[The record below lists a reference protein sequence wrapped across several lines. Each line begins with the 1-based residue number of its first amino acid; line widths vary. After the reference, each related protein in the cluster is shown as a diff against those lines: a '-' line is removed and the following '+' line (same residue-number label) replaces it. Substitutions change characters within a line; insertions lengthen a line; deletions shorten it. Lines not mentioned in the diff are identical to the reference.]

1 MKKLVRNGRG
11 LSPVVST
18 VILTSTILAMVLS
31 TSYLANDLLTNQME
45 NAEFDVAKDVMDA
58 LNNMVK
64 EVLYKPYSSRYVKT
78 GFRTTMPNL
87 HNTAETINVWTKVD
101 DEPIEYLIQNNP
113 ISIVTIK
120 GGTSVTDL
128 SMDVIG
134 TSSVLLNDFTSLG
147 HLFIQRSDQV
157 ELILDF
163 SRIRCIYSGS
173 LNVSQEYNIIEAV
186 FVNMTTGS
194 IQLNDRAVIMVR
206 NLGTTIS
213 QHLYQG
219 TLTIGINDTRGY
231 DDAILYSDLPHEST
245 LINLMVIDIEISI
258 VGGV

>member
-1 MKKLVRNGRG
+1 VKRKVRSGRG
-11 LSPVVST
+11 LSSVIST

-31 TSYLANDLLTNQME
+31 TSYLANDLLTNQIE
-45 NAEFDVAKDVMDA
+45 NAEFDVAKDVLGA

-64 EVLYKPYSSRYVKT
+64 EVLYKPHSSRYVKT

-87 HNTAETINVWTKVD
+87 HNTAETISVWVKVD
-101 DEPIEYLIQNNP
+101 TEPMEYLFQNSP

-120 GGTSVTDL
+120 GGASITDL
-128 SMDVIG
+128 AKDLIG

-147 HLFIQRSDQV
+147 HLYIQRSDRA

-163 SRIRCIYSGS
+163 SRIRCVYSGS

-213 QHLYQG
+213 QHFYQG
-219 TLTIGINDTRGY
+219 TLTIGVNDTRGY

-258 VGGV
+258 VGGM